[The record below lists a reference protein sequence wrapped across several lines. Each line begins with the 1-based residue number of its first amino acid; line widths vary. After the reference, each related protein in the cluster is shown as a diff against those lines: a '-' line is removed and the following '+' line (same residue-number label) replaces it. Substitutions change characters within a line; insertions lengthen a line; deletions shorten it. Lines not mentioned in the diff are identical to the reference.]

1 MTIAEIVSI
10 DYEGR
15 GVARVDGKTVFVKN
29 ALPTER
35 VRLAITQS
43 KPHFDEAETEAVLR
57 PSVYRVEP
65 PCPHYSECGGCAL
78 QHAEFSAQVAYKQR
92 IFEEQMQRIAKM
104 QPEMLLPP
112 LYGTPWH
119 YRSRARLA
127 VYAPKNGA
135 AVLGFQAK
143 KSRRIVAVERCDV
156 LPAWV
161 SGCLK
166 SLRDGIAKLHRASSG
181 SGIEALE
188 ISVGTAAAALNVV
201 SRSGLPESLL
211 RQWLDE
217 LNAAKPPLPWQIWQQ
232 AGRQRARL
240 IAPEAAP
247 PLTYA
252 LPEFGLTMPFQPGD
266 FTQINTELNEIMVA
280 RAVRLLNPQ
289 PHERVADLFCG
300 LGNFSLP
307 LAKSG
312 AQVLGIEGADYLT
325 RRATA
330 NARANGIDNVVFQ
343 TADLFEV
350 NEAVVASWGRIDKM
364 LLDPPR
370 AGAYALVQAL
380 HAPYLPQRIVYVSCN
395 PATFARDAA
404 VLAAKGYRFQAAG
417 IMNLFAQT
425 AHVEAIG
432 VFELA
437 QSAQ

>member
-1 MTIAEIVSI
+1 MTIAEIVSL

-35 VRLAITQS
+35 VRLRITQS
-43 KPHFDEAETEAVLR
+43 KPHFDEAEAVDILR
-57 PSVYRVEP
+57 QSDYRIQP
-65 PCPHYSECGGCAL
+65 RCPHYADCGGCAL

-92 IFEEQMQRIAKM
+92 IFEEQLQRIAKM
-104 QPEMLLPP
+104 QPETLLPP

-143 KSRRIVAVERCDV
+143 KSRRIIAVEHCDV

-161 SGCLK
+161 SGSLK
-166 SLRDGIAKLHRASSG
+166 MLRDGVDKLHRAVPD

-188 ISVGTAAAALNVV
+188 ISIGTEAAALNVV
-201 SRSGLPESLL
+201 SRSQLPQALL
-211 RQWLDE
+211 REWAVQLN
-217 LNAAKPPLPWQIWQQ
+217 NAAPPLPWQIWQQ
-232 AGRQRARL
+232 TGRKRAQL
-240 IAPEAAP
+240 VVPDNAPLLAY
-247 PLTYA
+247 T

-266 FTQINTELNEIMVA
+266 FTQINTALNEIMVA
-280 RAVRLLNPQ
+280 RAVRLLDPQ

-312 AQVLGIEGADYLT
+312 ALVLGIEGADYLT
-325 RRATA
+325 RRAAA
-330 NARANGIDNVVFQ
+330 NAQANGIDNVAFQ
-343 TADLFEV
+343 TADLF
-350 NEAVVASWGRIDKM
+350 AADTAAIAAWGRIDKM

-370 AGAYALVQAL
+370 AGAYAVVQAL

-395 PATFARDAA
+395 PSTFARDAA
-404 VLAAKGYRFQAAG
+404 VLAGKGYRFQAAG

-437 QSAQ
+437 